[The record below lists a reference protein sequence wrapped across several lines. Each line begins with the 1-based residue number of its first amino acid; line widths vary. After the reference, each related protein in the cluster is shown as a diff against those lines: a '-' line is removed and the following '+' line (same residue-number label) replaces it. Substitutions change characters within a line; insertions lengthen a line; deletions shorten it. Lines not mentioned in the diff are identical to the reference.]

1 MADANPVT
9 VAISSDFF
17 TAFSAVPKG
26 KQAKIADFVTKFRA
40 DPTRPGI
47 NYERIKKARDPKLR
61 SVRIDEAYRGIVLKP
76 DSGNVFVLLYV
87 DHHDKAYQWAETKM
101 CGIHPE
107 IGSIQVFDVV
117 GGGALEKEKDHQPGT
132 PEKGLFDHL
141 RDKDIRRLGVPDELL
156 ALVRSFQDEQDLDE
170 ASAQLPQEAYEA
182 LSYAASG
189 YDLQEIMNAMER
201 PVTTTPVDVD
211 DYAGALQN
219 DDTRRRFVVVE
230 GEIELAEMLSAPLEK
245 WRVFLHPTQRKLV
258 ERDWN
263 GPVRVL
269 GGAGT
274 GKTVAAMHRAKW
286 LAENRFTGPNDR
298 ILFTTF
304 TRNLAEDIK
313 QNLAKI
319 CSSEAMKRIEVVNLD
334 RWVHGFLQQQG
345 YQREII
351 YGSRIQDLWDRAL
364 EHAPGELNVPGNFC
378 REEWDTVIQPQG
390 IQSLEQYWKASRI
403 GRGTRLN
410 RTQRKLAWQV
420 FEEYRLDLGK
430 QRLAEVDD
438 ALRDAEAILQANPRL
453 VSYRAVIVDEAQDM
467 GMAAFRLIR
476 QIAGG
481 QDSQNDI
488 FIVGDGHQ
496 RIYNRQVV
504 LGRAGIK
511 VTGRARKLRINY
523 RTTEENRKWAVGI
536 LEGVTVDDL
545 DGMPEDQKGYKSL
558 THGVAPVIK
567 HFASFNVEATFLA
580 EYLSEIQR
588 SGGELKDTCLV
599 ARTKKLLDQ
608 YESELQQRG
617 IPTYRIK
624 RGEAENRTAAG
635 VRIATMHRV
644 KGLEF
649 DRVLI
654 AGVNEGVL
662 PDKWLMEYSLDPA
675 VSKDTEFRE
684 RALLYVA
691 ATRAKKEVVVTCFG
705 KVSPYLRQLVESQ
718 DK

>member
-1 MADANPVT
+1 
-9 VAISSDFF
+9 
-17 TAFSAVPKG
+17 
-26 KQAKIADFVTKFRA
+26 
-40 DPTRPGI
+40 
-47 NYERIKKARDPKLR
+47 
-61 SVRIDEAYRGIVLKP
+61 VLKP

-141 RDKDIRRLGVPDELL
+141 RDKEIRRLGVPDELL

>member
-1 MADANPVT
+1 MAGAIPAT
-9 VAISSDFF
+9 VAISADFLN
-17 TAFSAVPKG
+17 AFSAVPKG
-26 KQAKIADFVTKFRA
+26 KQAKVVDFVTKFMA

-47 NYERIKKARDPKLR
+47 NYEPIKKARDPKLR

-76 DSGNVFVLLYV
+76 DAGNVFVLLYV
-87 DHHDKAYQWAETKM
+87 DHHDKAYQWAENKV

-117 GGGALEKEKDHQPGT
+117 EKSAAKQHQEPYSGT
-132 PEKGLFDHL
+132 LEKGLFDHL

-156 ALVRSFQDEQDLDE
+156 PLVRSFRDENDLDE

-189 YDLQEIMNAMER
+189 YDLQEIMTAMER

-211 DYAGALQN
+211 DYARALQN
-219 DDTRRRFVVVE
+219 DDTKRRFVVVE
-230 GEIELAEMLSAPLEK
+230 GETELAEMLSAPLEK
-245 WRVFLHPTQRKLV
+245 WRVFLHPVQRKLV

-319 CSSEAMKRIEVVNLD
+319 CSPEAMKRIEVVNLD

-351 YGSRIQDLWDRAL
+351 YDSRIRELWDKAL
-364 EHAPGELNVPGNFC
+364 QHVPSELKLPESFY

-390 IQSLEQYWKASRI
+390 VQSLEQYWTASRI
-403 GRGTRLN
+403 GRGTKLN
-410 RTQRKLAWQV
+410 RMQRKLAWHV
-420 FEEYRLDLGK
+420 FEEYRLDLSRR
-430 QRLAEVDD
+430 RLAEVDD
-438 ALRDAEAILQANPRL
+438 ALRDAESILQANPRL
-453 VSYRAVIVDEAQDM
+453 VSYKAIIVDEAQDM
-467 GMAAFRLIR
+467 GMSAFRLIR
-476 QIAGG
+476 QITGAE
-481 QDSQNDI
+481 DSKNNV

-504 LGRAGIK
+504 LSRAGIK
-511 VTGRARKLRINY
+511 ITGRSRKLRINY
-523 RTTEENRKWAVGI
+523 RTTEENRRWAVSI
-536 LEGVTVDDL
+536 LEGVSVDDL
-545 DGMPEDQKGYKSL
+545 DGTIENQAGYKSL
-558 THGVAPVIK
+558 THGIPPAIKAFPSFKEEVA
-567 HFASFNVEATFLA
+567 FLA
-580 EYLSEIQR
+580 EHLSGLQQQ
-588 SGGELKDTCLV
+588 GDLLKDTCLV

-608 YESELQQRG
+608 YESALKDHG
-617 IPTYRIK
+617 IHTYRIK
-624 RGEAENRTAAG
+624 RGEAENRGAEG
-635 VRIATMHRV
+635 VRVATMHRV

-649 DRVLI
+649 DRIIV

-662 PDKWLMEYSLDPA
+662 PDQVVLEATSDPA
-675 VSKDTEFRE
+675 VRKDTEFRE

-691 ATRAKKEVVVTCFG
+691 ATRAKKEVVVTSFG
-705 KVSPYLRQLVESQ
+705 RPSELLRVVHS
-718 DK
+718 